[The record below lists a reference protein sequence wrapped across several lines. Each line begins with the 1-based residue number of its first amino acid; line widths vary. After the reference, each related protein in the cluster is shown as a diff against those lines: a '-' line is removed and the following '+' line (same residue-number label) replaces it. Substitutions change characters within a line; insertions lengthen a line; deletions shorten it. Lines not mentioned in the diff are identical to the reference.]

1 MLKLCARTIQIFWSF
16 WILLKHQNQRCLSD
30 EIFWDPVTGFP
41 YPGNF
46 EGSDFPRE
54 SHLWSWSR
62 HLCLFCLTFSIEF
75 RLRRNSF
82 KLRYGYDITDFA
94 ERVKNFITELLLPN
108 LVCMLQQNGLFKK
121 AGRVWIMILSDV
133 VFDFIVLN
141 HYSGRMLKIF

>member
-30 EIFWDPVTGFP
+30 EIFWYPELFRIRGTSRDRISHEKATSDPDLDIYV
-41 YPGNF
+41 
-46 EGSDFPRE
+46 
-54 SHLWSWSR
+54 
-62 HLCLFCLTFSIEF
+62 FCLTFSIEF